1 MKSQG
6 LVKHRSQ
13 VCLHSVGEP
22 PRLCDVLLGGGDG
35 GEVVQLQEGERR
47 GQGEQ
52 REAAQRAVHHVA
64 PGHRVHRARGGVLA
78 PAAAHAQRL
87 HGLAGREGA
96 RAEPNQTAAV
106 GDRPLQIHTIDR

>member
-35 GEVVQLQEGERR
+35 GEVVQLQEGEGRP
-47 GQGEQ
+47 Q
-52 REAAQRAVHHVA
+52 EA
-64 PGHRVHRARGGVLA
+64 G
-78 PAAAHAQRL
+78 
-87 HGLAGREGA
+87 
-96 RAEPNQTAAV
+96 
-106 GDRPLQIHTIDR
+106 GDRVTGLQDLWTGVQGPV